1 MTRAGLQ
8 LDDVVLL
15 GRTFAEYTAFFGLT
29 DDTLR
34 GARILDAAS
43 GVGSFGAEA
52 RGHGHDVVSADPVYG
67 APAADIER
75 KCRADLDEVVRQ
87 LPAVASNYVWG
98 GFYRDIPDLARHRE
112 AAYRR
117 FVADYGTGTERYVA
131 SALPGLG
138 FADKQF
144 TLTLVSHFLFLYDDR
159 LDFDFHVASLREL
172 ARITDGE
179 VRVYPLVNLKAE
191 PSRVLEGL
199 SGASLPGRL
208 ERRPVPFEFL
218 RGAREML
225 VLDTR
230 A

>member
-1 MTRAGLQ
+1 
-8 LDDVVLL
+8 
-15 GRTFAEYTAFFGLT
+15 
-29 DDTLR
+29 
-34 GARILDAAS
+34 
-43 GVGSFGAEA
+43 
-52 RGHGHDVVSADPVYG
+52 
-67 APAADIER
+67 
-75 KCRADLDEVVRQ
+75 
-87 LPAVASNYVWG
+87 
-98 GFYRDIPDLARHRE
+98 
-112 AAYRR
+112 
-117 FVADYGTGTERYVA
+117 
-131 SALPGLG
+131 
-138 FADKQF
+138 
-144 TLTLVSHFLFLYDDR
+144 VSHFLFLYDDR
-159 LDFDFHVASLREL
+159 LDFEFHVASLREL